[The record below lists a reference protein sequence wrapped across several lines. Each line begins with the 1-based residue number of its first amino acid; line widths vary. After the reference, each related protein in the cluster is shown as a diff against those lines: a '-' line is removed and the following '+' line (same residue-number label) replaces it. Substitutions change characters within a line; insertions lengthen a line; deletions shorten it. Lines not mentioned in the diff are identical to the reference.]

1 MNSNRIDC
9 TVQACAGCGTTGFGE
24 GSSAILDEAGRYLGA
39 VCHDCTAQAAES
51 PSLRKQIEIAART
64 GFPLSEARRVFGSIG
79 LAAPTTAEEAVAA
92 MAAMM
97 AMPGR
102 A

>member
-1 MNSNRIDC
+1 M
-9 TVQACAGCGTTGFGE
+9 QACGGCGSTTFAT

-51 PSLRKQIEIAART
+51 PTLRKQIEIAART
-64 GFPLSEARRVFGSIG
+64 GFPLSEVRRVFGSIG
-79 LAAPTTAEEAVAA
+79 LAATTTAEEAVAA
-92 MAAMM
+92 LAAMM